1 MMDEKMMEQTR
12 IIEERVKKIKHRIA
26 VASGKGGVGK
36 SLVSGLLASALAQKG
51 YTVGLLDADITGP
64 SIPRMFGAEGIL
76 GKSEEGIIPPVTE
89 DGIKIMSLSLI
100 LSDNSNA
107 VIWRGPM
114 ISSAIRQFVS
124 DIDWGELDYL
134 IVDLPPGTSDAPLTV
149 MQNLQLEG
157 MVVVTSPQQLA
168 FEIVRKAISMSQTM
182 NVRVLG
188 LVENMSYAVCP
199 KCGERFE
206 LFGKDQGEKL
216 AQAANVPFLGSI
228 PLDPQISLLADN
240 GRISTYRS
248 DAVTAIV
255 ESVLENLEQ

>member
-1 MMDEKMMEQTR
+1 MMDEKTIEQNK
-12 IIEERVKKIKHRIA
+12 IIEERIKKIKYKIA
-26 VASGKGGVGK
+26 VGSGKGGVGK

-51 YTVGLLDADITGP
+51 YTVGILDADISGP

-100 LSDNSNA
+100 LNDNSSA

-114 ISSAIRQFVS
+114 ISGAIRQFVS
-124 DIDWGELDYL
+124 DIDWGVLDYL

-149 MQNLQLEG
+149 MQNLQLDG

-182 NVRVLG
+182 NVKVLG
-188 LVENMSYAVCP
+188 LVENMSYAICP
-199 KCGERFE
+199 KCGEKFE
-206 LFGKDQGEKL
+206 LFGRDEGELL
-216 AQAANVPFLGSI
+216 AERAEVPYLGSI

-240 GRISTYRS
+240 GRISTYRN
-248 DAVTAIV
+248 DCVTQIV
-255 ESVLENLEQ
+255 ENVLKNLE

>member
-1 MMDEKMMEQTR
+1 MDEKTIEQNK
-12 IIEERVKKIKHRIA
+12 IIEERIKKIKYKIA
-26 VASGKGGVGK
+26 VGSGKGGVGK

-51 YTVGLLDADITGP
+51 YTVGILDADISGP

-100 LSDNSNA
+100 LNDNSSA

-114 ISSAIRQFVS
+114 ISGAIRQFVS
-124 DIDWGELDYL
+124 DIDWGVLDYL

-149 MQNLQLEG
+149 MQNLQLDG

-182 NVRVLG
+182 NVKVLG
-188 LVENMSYAVCP
+188 LVENMSYAICP
-199 KCGERFE
+199 KCGEKFE
-206 LFGKDQGEKL
+206 LFGRDEGELL
-216 AQAANVPFLGSI
+216 AERAEVPYLGSI

-240 GRISTYRS
+240 GRISTYRN
-248 DAVTAIV
+248 DCVTQIV
-255 ESVLENLEQ
+255 ENVLKNLE

>member
-1 MMDEKMMEQTR
+1 MMDEKTIEQNK
-12 IIEERVKKIKHRIA
+12 IIEERIKKIKYKIA

-51 YTVGLLDADITGP
+51 FTVGILDADITGP
-64 SIPRMFGAEGIL
+64 SIPRMIGAEGIL

-100 LSDNSNA
+100 LNDNSSA

-114 ISSAIRQFVS
+114 ISGAIRQFVS
-124 DIDWGELDYL
+124 DIDWGTLDYL

-149 MQNLQLEG
+149 MQNLQLDG

-182 NVRVLG
+182 NVKVLG
-188 LVENMSYAVCP
+188 LVENMSYAICP
-199 KCGERFE
+199 KCGEKFE
-206 LFGKDQGEKL
+206 LFGKDDGELL
-216 AQAANVPFLGSI
+216 AERAEVPYLGSI

-240 GRISTYRS
+240 GRISTYRNGGVS
-248 DAVTAIV
+248 QIV
-255 ESVLENLEQ
+255 ENVLKNLE

>member
-1 MMDEKMMEQTR
+1 MMDEKTIEQNK
-12 IIEERVKKIKHRIA
+12 IIEERIKKIKYKIA

-51 YTVGLLDADITGP
+51 FTVGILDADITGP

-76 GKSEEGIIPPVTE
+76 GKSEEGIIPPGTE

-100 LSDNSNA
+100 LNDNSSA

-114 ISSAIRQFVS
+114 ISGAIRQFVS
-124 DIDWGELDYL
+124 DIDWGTLDYL

-149 MQNLQLEG
+149 MQNLQLDG

-182 NVRVLG
+182 NVKVLG
-188 LVENMSYAVCP
+188 LVENMSYAICP
-199 KCGERFE
+199 KCGEKFE
-206 LFGKDQGEKL
+206 LFGKDDGELL
-216 AQAANVPFLGSI
+216 AERAEVPYLGSI

-240 GRISTYRS
+240 GRISTYRNGGVS
-248 DAVTAIV
+248 QIV
-255 ESVLENLEQ
+255 ENVLKNLE